1 MLVKMKLFTT
11 IFLLVGTMLITA
23 KAQEFAMTQEPTC
36 ADSLEVCPM
45 VGCSSDNHHDPNL
58 NILKNISSI
67 NTPIT
72 NRTLS
77 WMKSRKNPE
86 NLIEKGERNELI
98 NMGEGQQVRV
108 VGYLLAVKPELGGES
123 CNCYL
128 RTAETTDNHLV
139 LVTKKTIE
147 KFPLPPN
154 ANISTI
160 RAVFKQREAES
171 VTAEFAPRTR
181 SNHPNFTFEKT
192 QPLINTTA
200 QGALLVRITGQLMFD
215 SEHFFRHTLRRVNNW
230 EIHPIFRFEY
240 CPKGKTCTAASDNNW
255 VDIDQ

>member
-1 MLVKMKLFTT
+1 MFVNVKRFTT
-11 IFLLVGTMLITA
+11 IFLLIGTMLITA
-23 KAQEFAMTQEPTC
+23 KAQEFAMTQQPTC
-36 ADSLEVCPM
+36 ADNLEVCP
-45 VGCSSDNHHDPNL
+45 VKGCSSDNHHDPNL
-58 NILKNISSI
+58 NILKNIGSI

-72 NRTLS
+72 DRTLS

-86 NLIEKGERNELI
+86 HLVEKGERSELT

-139 LVTKKTIE
+139 LVTKNTIE

-160 RAVFKQREAES
+160 RAVFKKREAES

-181 SNHPNFTFEKT
+181 SDHPNFTFEKT

-215 SEHFFRHTLRRVNNW
+215 SEHFWRHKLNRVNDW

-240 CPKGKTCTAASDNNW
+240 CPKGKTCTATGNNNW
-255 VDIDQ
+255 VDID

>member
-1 MLVKMKLFTT
+1 MFVKMKRFTT
-11 IFLLVGTMLITA
+11 IFLLIGTMLITT
-23 KAQEFAMTQEPTC
+23 KAQEFGTAQQPTC
-36 ADSLEVCPM
+36 AENLEVCPIK
-45 VGCSSDNHHDPNL
+45 GCSSDNHHDPNL

-67 NTPIT
+67 NTPIMD
-72 NRTLS
+72 RTLS

-86 NLIEKGERNELI
+86 HLVEKGERNELT

-108 VGYLLAVKPELGGES
+108 VGYLLAVKLELDSES

-139 LVTKKTIE
+139 LVTKNTIE

-154 ANISTI
+154 ASISTI
-160 RAVFKQREAES
+160 RAVFKKREAES

-181 SNHPNFTFEKT
+181 SDHPNFTFEKT

-215 SEHFFRHTLRRVNNW
+215 SEHFWRHKLNRINNW

-240 CPKGKTCTAASDNNW
+240 CPKGKTCTAASDDNW
-255 VDIDQ
+255 VDLD

>member
-1 MLVKMKLFTT
+1 MFIKMKRFTT
-11 IFLLVGTMLITA
+11 IFLLISTILITA
-23 KAQEFAMTQEPTC
+23 KAQEFAVTQQPNC
-36 ADSLEVCPM
+36 AANLGVCPP

-58 NILKNISSI
+58 NILKNIISI

-72 NRTLS
+72 DRTLS

-86 NLIEKGERNELI
+86 HLIEKGERNELT

-139 LVTKKTIE
+139 LVTKNTIE

-154 ANISTI
+154 ANKSTI
-160 RAVFKQREAES
+160 KAVFKKREAES

-181 SNHPNFTFEKT
+181 SDHPNFTFEKT

-215 SEHFFRHTLRRVNNW
+215 SEHFFRHKLPRVNNW

-240 CPKGKTCTAASDNNW
+240 CPKGKTCTAASNDNW
-255 VDIDQ
+255 VDID